1 MELTRI
7 ERYVSDL
14 MTVSGVE
21 KEGKE
26 QNVGLALYHL
36 LMSASLHD
44 LMSDDEKDLFKA
56 LTKKL
61 QFFFCTRLS
70 LKERKRNK
78 EKKIIPPNPLLKEKE
93 KTEKEEKPLSLKV
106 GAKEA
111 FYRECQARLGQ
122 YDEQQLA
129 DFYNWWSEENEKGQM
144 RFQTERYWNI
154 DNRLKRWVKNKYS
167 AENTAAAM
175 RLKRAKKQQA
185 GDDELKV
192 RALAAERE
200 MADAQREAEMEKSR
214 EGQMTTAEYIKA
226 NPDSLMARIYR
237 EKNKGGSKL

>member
-1 MELTRI
+1 MELARI
-7 ERYVSDL
+7 EHYVGDL

-185 GDDELKV
+185 VE
-192 RALAAERE
+192 
-200 MADAQREAEMEKSR
+200 ADAHERQQTVAKER
-214 EGQMTTAEYIKA
+214 TDD
-226 NPDSLMARIYR
+226 NARLEQEIEERKRNAVSY
-237 EKNKGGSKL
+237 EEWLASKRKQT

>member
-1 MELTRI
+1 MELAKV

-21 KEGKE
+21 KEGRE

-44 LMSDDEKDLFKA
+44 LMGDDEKELFKA

-78 EKKIIPPNPLLKEKE
+78 EKKIIPPNPILKEKE
-93 KTEKEEKPLSLKV
+93 KTEKAEKTLSLKV

-122 YDEQQLA
+122 YDEQQLS
-129 DFYNWWSEENEKGQM
+129 DFYNWWSEEDEKGQM
-144 RFQTERYWNI
+144 RFQRERYWNI
-154 DNRLKRWVKNKYS
+154 DNRLKRWVKNKFS
-167 AENTAAAM
+167 AENTAAAI
-175 RLKRAKKQQA
+175 RLKRTKKQQA
-185 GDDELKV
+185 GDDEQKV

-200 MADAQREAEMEKSR
+200 DANERLFRQIEENKKGAVPYE
-214 EGQMTTAEYIKA
+214 EYLKIK
-226 NPDSLMARIYR
+226 
-237 EKNKGGSKL
+237 KLKD

>member
-1 MELTRI
+1 MHSFEP
-7 ERYVSDL
+7 ER
-14 MTVSGVE
+14 
-21 KEGKE
+21 
-26 QNVGLALYHL
+26 
-36 LMSASLHD
+36 
-44 LMSDDEKDLFKA
+44 
-56 LTKKL
+56 
-61 QFFFCTRLS
+61 
-70 LKERKRNK
+70 
-78 EKKIIPPNPLLKEKE
+78 EKKKQRKENHPPKPLIKRKK

-185 GDDELKV
+185 VE
-192 RALAAERE
+192 
-200 MADAQREAEMEKSR
+200 ADAHERQQTVAKER
-214 EGQMTTAEYIKA
+214 TDD
-226 NPDSLMARIYR
+226 NARLEQEIEERKRNAVSY
-237 EKNKGGSKL
+237 EEWLASKRKQT

>member
-1 MELTRI
+1 MELARI
-7 ERYVSDL
+7 ERYVGDL

-61 QFFFCTRLS
+61 QFFFCTRSS

-78 EKKIIPPNPLLKEKE
+78 EKKIIPPNSLLKEKE

-185 GDDELKV
+185 VE
-192 RALAAERE
+192 
-200 MADAQREAEMEKSR
+200 ADAHERQQTVAKER
-214 EGQMTTAEYIKA
+214 TDD
-226 NPDSLMARIYR
+226 NARLEQEIEERKRNAVSY
-237 EKNKGGSKL
+237 EEWLASKRKQT

>member
-1 MELTRI
+1 MELARI
-7 ERYVSDL
+7 ERYVGDL

-185 GDDELKV
+185 VE
-192 RALAAERE
+192 
-200 MADAQREAEMEKSR
+200 ADAHERQQTVAKER
-214 EGQMTTAEYIKA
+214 TDD
-226 NPDSLMARIYR
+226 NARLEQEIEERKRNAVSY
-237 EKNKGGSKL
+237 EEWLASKRKQA

>member
-1 MELTRI
+1 MELAKV

-21 KEGKE
+21 KEGRE

-44 LMSDDEKDLFKA
+44 LMGDDEKELFKA

-78 EKKIIPPNPLLKEKE
+78 EKKTIPPNPLLKEKE
-93 KTEKEEKPLSLKV
+93 KTEKAEKTLSLKV

-122 YDEQQLA
+122 YDEQQLS
-129 DFYNWWSEENEKGQM
+129 DFYNWWSEEDEKGQM
-144 RFQTERYWNI
+144 RFQRERYWNI
-154 DNRLKRWVKNKYS
+154 DNRLKRWVKNKFS
-167 AENTAAAM
+167 AENTAAAI
-175 RLKRAKKQQA
+175 RLKRTKKQQA
-185 GDDELKV
+185 GDDEQKV

-200 MADAQREAEMEKSR
+200 DANERLFRQIEENKKGAVPYE
-214 EGQMTTAEYIKA
+214 EYLKIK
-226 NPDSLMARIYR
+226 
-237 EKNKGGSKL
+237 KLKD

>member
-1 MELTRI
+1 MELARI
-7 ERYVSDL
+7 ERYVGDL

-93 KTEKEEKPLSLKV
+93 KIEKEEKPLSLKV

-185 GDDELKV
+185 VE
-192 RALAAERE
+192 
-200 MADAQREAEMEKSR
+200 ADAHERQQTVAKER
-214 EGQMTTAEYIKA
+214 TDD
-226 NPDSLMARIYR
+226 NARLEQEIEERKRNAVSY
-237 EKNKGGSKL
+237 EEWLASKRKQT

>member
-1 MELTRI
+1 MELARI
-7 ERYVSDL
+7 ERYVGDL

-78 EKKIIPPNPLLKEKE
+78 EKKIIPPTPLLKEKE

-185 GDDELKV
+185 VE
-192 RALAAERE
+192 
-200 MADAQREAEMEKSR
+200 ADAHERQQTVAKER
-214 EGQMTTAEYIKA
+214 TDD
-226 NPDSLMARIYR
+226 NARLEQEIEERKRNAVSY
-237 EKNKGGSKL
+237 EEWLASKRKQT